1 MHIYIVSRGRHEE
14 CPTLES
20 LVKLPPSYKR
30 TLVVHKDETCLY
42 EPLAKKYRTGLLS
55 FDYENIGE
63 KRLSIGQQAGD
74 KFVMMDDDLTFF
86 KRKSPTDWHLTRFVE
101 GDAQRMMDSIDK
113 QLDTFAHVGVSGRE
127 GQTRLPRGFV
137 FNTRYMRVLAYQKQE
152 YLACEHNRV
161 QFMEDFD
168 INLQLLRK
176 GYPSCILTN
185 YAHNQKSTQAKG
197 GCSRTRT
204 KETHALAATK
214 LKELHPDF
222 VTLQEKQNKTGGD
235 FGTRLEVRVKWK
247 RALASA
253 HYIELPKRP
262 LR

>member
-1 MHIYIVSRGRHEE
+1 
-14 CPTLES
+14 
-20 LVKLPPSYKR
+20 
-30 TLVVHKDETCLY
+30 
-42 EPLAKKYRTGLLS
+42 
-55 FDYENIGE
+55 
-63 KRLSIGQQAGD
+63 
-74 KFVMMDDDLTFF
+74 
-86 KRKSPTDWHLTRFVE
+86 
-101 GDAQRMMDSIDK
+101 
-113 QLDTFAHVGVSGRE
+113 
-127 GQTRLPRGFV
+127 
-137 FNTRYMRVLAYQKQE
+137 MRVLAYQKQE

-197 GCSRTRT
+197 GCSLTRT

-222 VTLQEKQNKTGGD
+222 VTLQEKKNKTGGD

-253 HYIELPKRP
+253 QQIELPKSP